1 MTRDD
6 VQVVERR
13 LLHRGFGTL
22 TELRFR
28 HLLFAGGMGRL
39 IDREIY
45 ERRPFASV
53 LLYDPGRDEVVMVEQ
68 FRAGAYLAGQGP
80 WLLEIVAGLLDGDES
95 PEEVCR
101 REAMEEAGM
110 RVAELLPIA
119 RYMPSPGSNTELCTI
134 FCGLIDAAGAGG
146 IFGLPEEGEDIR
158 AVVLSRAELER
169 AYAEGRIMDGKT
181 FIAVQWLMLNHAR
194 VRADPRA

>member
-13 LLHRGFGTL
+13 LLHKGFGVL
-22 TELRFR
+22 TELRLR
-28 HLLFAGGMGRL
+28 HRLFAGGMGRV

-53 LLYDPGRDEVVMVEQ
+53 LLYDPDRDEVVMVEQ

-80 WLLEIVAGLLDGDES
+80 WLLEIVAGLLDGDEA

-101 REAMEEAGM
+101 REAIEEAG
-110 RVAELLPIA
+110 AQIGDLIQIA
-119 RYMPSPGSNTELCTI
+119 RYMPSPGSNTEVCTI
-134 FCGLIDAAGAGG
+134 FCGLVDSTGAGG

-158 AVVLSRAELER
+158 AVVMPRALLER
-169 AYAEGRIMDGKT
+169 AFAEGRVMDGKSV
-181 FIAVQWLMLNHAR
+181 IAVQWLMLNHER
-194 VRADPRA
+194 LRSGRRA